1 MDCLNSYTGEVAKA
15 SDAKVWVKVK
25 KPTACGGCK
34 ACAIFAGDKSVVLPV
49 MNTVN
54 AKLGDEVEITAPK
67 VKPILGT
74 LLLLLLPLA
83 LLVLGIFVGSWTGVG
98 DGIAALISLGFATVG
113 FCITLVLD
121 RLVFVKKY
129 SSQTIKILKNTHIG
143 EEL

>member
-1 MDCLNSYTGEVAKA
+1 MDCLNSYTGKIVKA
-15 SDAKVWVKVK
+15 SADKVWVKVV

-34 ACAIFAGDKSVVLPV
+34 ACAMFSGDKSVVLPV
-49 MNTVN
+49 INTIN
-54 AKLGDEVEITAPK
+54 ANLGDEVEITAPK
-67 VKPILGT
+67 VKPMLGT

-83 LLVLGIFVGSWTGVG
+83 LLVLGIVVGYLTGVG
-98 DGIAALISLGFATVG
+98 DGFTALIAIGFAGVG

-121 RLVFVKKY
+121 RLVFTKKY